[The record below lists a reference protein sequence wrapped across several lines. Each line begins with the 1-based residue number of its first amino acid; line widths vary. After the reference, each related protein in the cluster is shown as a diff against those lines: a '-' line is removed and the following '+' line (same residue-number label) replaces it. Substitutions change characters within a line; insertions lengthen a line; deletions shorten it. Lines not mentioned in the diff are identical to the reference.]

1 LPTTPIIAKDEG
13 VDLKRNLVLG
23 TILTAMLGGTSL
35 VRAQA
40 PTMAEQQDRLK
51 NATAASEAAQA
62 RSRALEAQAAGERDQ
77 AAQARAQEAAA
88 AERIKAAQA
97 DIAAARARVAIVD
110 RALGVQRI
118 RVAERQGPIMRLI
131 AALQSMARRPAALG
145 LVQPGSTEDM
155 VHVRAVLGTVM
166 PVVEAR
172 TADVRGE
179 LDRVRRLRASAEAA
193 VRSFRESRARLE
205 SERIALVRLEAEHRM
220 RSQQLDRSAMVESDR
235 ALALGEQARDIVDQ
249 METGAAAAE
258 TGAELAALPGP
269 LPRPP
274 QPGET
279 VAAAPGPRKGAPYR
293 LPVAGQVI
301 TGLGELS
308 ATGVRARGVGIA
320 AAANAQ
326 AVAPAAGRILYAAS
340 FRDYGTIVIIDH
352 GQGWTSLVTG
362 LDRLSVA
369 KGQRVAQGSP
379 IGLVA
384 AADSPRVSV
393 ELRRRGRPMDLTR
406 LLG

>member
-1 LPTTPIIAKDEG
+1 MAFARPLLLAAA
-13 VDLKRNLVLG
+13 LAA
-23 TILTAMLGGTSL
+23 ILAAPGL
-35 VRAQA
+35 VRARA
-40 PTMAEQQDRLK
+40 PTLAEQQQRLQR
-51 NATAASEAAQA
+51 ASAASEAAQA

-110 RALGVQRI
+110 RALASQRI

-166 PVVEAR
+166 PVVEQR
-172 TADVRGE
+172 TADVRAE
-179 LDRVRRLRASAEAA
+179 LDRVRRLRASAESA

-205 SERIALVRLEAEHRM
+205 SERLALVRLEAEHRM

-235 ALALGEQARDIVDQ
+235 SLALGEQARDIVDQ
-249 METGAAAAE
+249 MEVGAAAAE

-274 QPGET
+274 QPGEST
-279 VAAAPGPRKGAPYR
+279 APARAARSTAPYR
-293 LPVAGQVI
+293 LPVAGQVV

-308 ATGVRARGVGIA
+308 PTGVRARGVSIA
-320 AAANAQ
+320 AAPGAP
-326 AVAPAAGRILYAAS
+326 AVAPAAGRILYAAP
-340 FRDYGTIVIIDH
+340 FRDYGTIVIVDH
-352 GQGWTSLVTG
+352 GHGWTSLITG
-362 LDRLSVA
+362 LDRLAVA
-369 KGQRVAQGSP
+369 RGQSVAQGSP
-379 IGLVA
+379 IGQVA
-384 AADSPRVSV
+384 AGDSPRLTV
-393 ELRRRGRPMDLTR
+393 ELRRRGRPMDLSR
-406 LLG
+406 LLD